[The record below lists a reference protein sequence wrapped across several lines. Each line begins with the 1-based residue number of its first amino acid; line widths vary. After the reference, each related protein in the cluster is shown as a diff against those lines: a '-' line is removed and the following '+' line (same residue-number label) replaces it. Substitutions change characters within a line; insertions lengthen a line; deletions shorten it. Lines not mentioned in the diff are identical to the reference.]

1 MLKRGANKH
10 CASGAD
16 GSQNLLS
23 QQTQFAEMRR
33 STGVD
38 SDGSQHGFVRMKL
51 RYAPSLGARN
61 FARIP
66 AADPQ
71 IKAVGKGVCEPQ
83 KTPGSRM
90 NRTPASGAA
99 NIMTSRTV
107 LAIALFAGAAGLCLP
122 AARVHAESVNAD
134 LKQGQAAEL
143 RGDYDTAFA
152 DYQKGQKRNPK
163 DERFQIALTRVRIT
177 ASSVHVSKGR
187 KLEQAGDTEGALAE
201 FLHAGEIDPSNEA
214 AQQEI
219 QNLRRKQGQNAPVP
233 EEAMPIPAE
242 EAADLSNIE
251 APPELKPADNEPLL
265 LHMTEDSKVV
275 YETVGKAAG
284 INVLFDPDYRS
295 TRIEV
300 DLNNV
305 SLRDALRIIGVMSN
319 TFWRPVT
326 SNTIFVAQNSPSKRR
341 DMDEQAVQTFYLTN
355 AWQQNDLN
363 DVATAIRN
371 VMPSAKAFPVQSQNA
386 IVMRGTPDE
395 LMLAQ
400 QLIENLDKPRG
411 EVVVDIGVLEVS
423 KNWERNLGLSWPQQ
437 FGVALQPTCASSN
450 NCSTSSS
457 SSGTG
462 TTTNTSTSPTLY
474 NLAHLNSNNFAV
486 TVGSATLNLLLT
498 DDNTRIL
505 QSPRIRATDAQ
516 KATMK
521 IGSKIPIA
529 TGSYSA
535 PGISASAGFGYAQTQ
550 FQYQD
555 VGVNIEMT
563 PSVHYDHDVTLM
575 IKIEVSAVSGQSTIS
590 GVTEPII
597 SQRVVDQVIRL
608 REGEASILG
617 GIQDKQESVNWNG
630 IPGLSA
636 IPILKYIFGSRDH
649 TIQDDDLVF
658 VVVPHIVRSQELD
671 QANLRVIDTGA
682 GQNSIELRHDG
693 NGNPAVVPAA
703 LPGGR
708 PTASQG
714 PIVES
719 MPAQSALEAAP
730 QMLAQLRADLG
741 SPGGPAATARA
752 AAPAPGAPITPPPGQ
767 QMGAPITGPIV
778 APPLPNATA
787 PPSTPAAQATA
798 PATPVGQTAAPAAA
812 PATAS
817 VALSVPGTPVAVG
830 TSFQVP
836 VMLNGGADV
845 TSVALQLQYD
855 STKLQLTGTTAG
867 DLLGRDGQ
875 PTGISHVEE
884 PPGTVVISISRPPGT
899 HGVAGTGVVCALT
912 FQAKAQGQSGLSL
925 TRAAVMNSS
934 QQQVQVGPLQ
944 PTLIVVK

>member
-1 MLKRGANKH
+1 
-10 CASGAD
+10 
-16 GSQNLLS
+16 
-23 QQTQFAEMRR
+23 
-33 STGVD
+33 
-38 SDGSQHGFVRMKL
+38 MKL
-51 RYAPSLGARN
+51 RYAPSLGTKTQAN
-61 FARIP
+61 SS
-66 AADPQ
+66 AAGLLSGLEET
-71 IKAVGKGVCEPQ
+71 AGKGAHKPV

-90 NRTPASGAA
+90 NRTPASGAS

-107 LAIALFAGAAGLCLP
+107 FAIALFAGAVGLCLP
-122 AARVHAESVNAD
+122 AVRVYAESANSD
-134 LKQGQAAEL
+134 YKQGQAAET

-152 DYQKGQKRNPK
+152 DYEKASKRNPK
-163 DERFQIALTRVRIT
+163 DVRYRISLTRVRVT
-177 ASSVHVSKGR
+177 ASSVHMSKGR
-187 KLEQAGDTEGALAE
+187 KLAAAGDTEGALAE
-201 FLHAGEIDPSNEA
+201 FLHASEIDPSNEA

-219 QNLRRKQGQNAPVP
+219 QNIRRKQGQSATVP
-233 EEAMPIPAE
+233 EEALPIPSE
-242 EAADLSNIE
+242 EAQELNNVES
-251 APPELKPADNEPLL
+251 PPELKPADNEPLL

-341 DMDEQAVQTFYLTN
+341 DLDEQAVQTFYLTN

-371 VMPSAKAFPVQSQNA
+371 VMPQAKAFPVQSQNA
-386 IVMRGTPDE
+386 IVMRGSPDE

-437 FGVALQPTCASSN
+437 FGVALQPNCAASN
-450 NCSTSSS
+450 NCGSSTNT
-457 SSGTG
+457 TG
-462 TTTNTSTSPTLY
+462 TTTTTNTQSPTLY

-535 PGISASAGFGYAQTQ
+535 PGISATASFGFAQTQ
-550 FQYQD
+550 FQYND

-563 PSVHYDHDVTLM
+563 PSVHYDHDVTLK
-575 IKIEVSAVSGQSTIS
+575 IKIEVSAVSGQSTIE

-617 GIQDKQESVNWNG
+617 GIQNRQESVNWNG
-630 IPGLSA
+630 LPGLSA
-636 IPILKYIFGSRDH
+636 IPILKYIFGNKDH

-693 NGNPAVVPAA
+693 SGNPPVVPAA
-703 LPGGR
+703 FPGGR
-708 PTASQG
+708 AAAGQG

-741 SPGGPAATARA
+741 NSGGPAATAQA
-752 AAPAPGAPITPPPGQ
+752 AAPAPGAPINATPPGPVA
-767 QMGAPITGPIV
+767 GAPISGPIV
-778 APPLPNATA
+778 MPPLPGAATPATA
-787 PPSTPAAQATA
+787 AKPPSAPAAQAM
-798 PATPVGQTAAPAAA
+798 
-812 PATAS
+812 
-817 VALSVPGTPVAVG
+817 PVATTGASLALNAPGAPVATG
-830 TSFQVP
+830 ASFQVP
-836 VMLNGGADV
+836 IMLNGGADV

-855 STKLQLTGTTAG
+855 STKLQLTGATAG
-867 DLLGRDGQ
+867 DLLARDGQ
-875 PTGISHVEE
+875 PTGISHVED
-884 PPGTVVISISRPPGT
+884 PKGTVVISISRPPGT
-899 HGVAGTGVVCALT
+899 HGVTGTGMVCALT

-925 TRAAVMNSS
+925 TRAAVMNST
-934 QQQVQVGPLQ
+934 QQQVQVGPIQ
-944 PTLIVVK
+944 PTLVVVK